1 MQHRPQ
7 PAPERRERLRF
18 PKRLGSEIRENQTKG
33 ESTIADLSHIGFD
46 TPPLEDLTT
55 TSLFLDLDGTMLDL
69 IDRPE
74 MVVADAP
81 LRALLMRLAERL
93 EGRLAIVSG
102 RSIAQMDAI
111 LGPAAEHIALSGS
124 HGSEHRWRGV
134 LAHPVRP
141 PSLDEAQARF
151 RAFAD
156 AHEGVLMEDKS
167 FGVALHYRMAPDAG
181 EAAEALAATLA
192 EQLDLQFQPGKMM
205 AELRLPGGDKGKA
218 VHTLMARAPMAGTSP
233 WFVGD
238 DATDEAG
245 FAAARALGG
254 AGVLVG
260 KRRPTA
266 ALYALPDPA
275 AVRHWLEGLLA

>member
-1 MQHRPQ
+1 M
-7 PAPERRERLRF
+7 
-18 PKRLGSEIRENQTKG
+18 GSEIRENQTKG

-55 TSLFLDLDGTMLDL
+55 TSLFLDLDGTMLEL
-69 IDRPE
+69 VDRPE

-81 LRALLMRLAERL
+81 LRALLLRLAERL

-111 LGPAAEHIALSGS
+111 LGPAAQHIALSGS

-134 LAHPVRP
+134 AAHPVRP

-156 AHEGVLMEDKS
+156 AHDGVLVEDKS
-167 FGVALHYRMAPDAG
+167 FGVALHYRMAPAVG

-245 FAAARALGG
+245 FAAARSLGG

-275 AVRHWLEGLLA
+275 AVRRWLEGLIA